1 MRGPGVLVLP
11 LFIAPPPPAVRAGGA
26 GGLVLPEETAAHA
39 SETLACSGLC
49 VRHVVSN
56 PSATVTNDVE
66 VPASL
71 LEDCCTAV
79 TSAWTI
85 CANVCSSAPVV
96 NTCSSGNPGISL
108 TPLEPS
114 RGTFAGDV
122 RIVRPTSPSS
132 SPDGELAP
140 SSYDMC
146 RSKCQLKAHTLGAPI
161 RATGLGC
168 SAIREPTPCTPKA
181 TVKNDERSTQD
192 RSAAPPRYLLCKVG
206 NVFALHVNSALLTSA
221 NNERARRRGMYAI
234 RIRSAV
240 R

>member
-1 MRGPGVLVLP
+1 MHPKHAYHCAP
-11 LFIAPPPPAVRAGGA
+11 LTCRHAC
-26 GGLVLPEETAAHA
+26 TA
-39 SETLACSGLC
+39 SPLC
-49 VRHVVSN
+49 NAASN

-71 LEDCCTAV
+71 LEDCCTAA

-96 NTCSSGNPGISL
+96 NICSSGNPGSSR
-108 TPLEPS
+108 TPLGPS

-122 RIVRPTSPSS
+122 LIVRPTSPSS

-146 RSKCQLKAHTLGAPI
+146 RSKCQLKAHTLGAPT
-161 RATGLGC
+161 RAIGLGC
-168 SAIREPTPCTPKA
+168 STIREPTPCTRKA

-192 RSAAPPRYLLCKVG
+192 RSDAPPRYLLCKVVRD
-206 NVFALHVNSALLTSA
+206 VFALHLNSALLTSA
-221 NNERARRRGMYAI
+221 NNERARRRDMYAI